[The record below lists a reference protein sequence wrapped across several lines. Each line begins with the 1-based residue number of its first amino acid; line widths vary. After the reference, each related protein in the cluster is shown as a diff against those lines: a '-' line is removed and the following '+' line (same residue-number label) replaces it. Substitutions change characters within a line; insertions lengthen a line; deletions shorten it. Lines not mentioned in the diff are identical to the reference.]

1 MRVYTISDQDDSA
14 AWIRQTFPNLFYIV
28 SPGGYGAATW
38 TGINHVVQGIDNTR
52 ISNAWIAEHIQQG
65 HGPLGAKYPDV
76 AYGMEGDTP
85 SWLNLINNG
94 LHAPEHPNWGG
105 WGGRYER
112 YIPKLSETDPT
123 GFTGGVPVVAE
134 MRPIWTNAVDR
145 YVPVSTIQYDRTVS
159 PGTLEFDGYRES
171 LWRWRDEFQ
180 NDFAARMD
188 WCTKRYESANHAP
201 EVKLL
206 HDYSITVKSGES
218 FHLDARGSEDPDGDA
233 LQFYWFNYA
242 EAGTMKDQTVKI
254 HSAENMARVHVVAP
268 DVEKP
273 QSIHFILKLTDRGE
287 PALTSYA
294 RVVVRVEPH

>member
-105 WGGRYER
+105 LG
-112 YIPKLSETDPT
+112 
-123 GFTGGVPVVAE
+123 
-134 MRPIWTNAVDR
+134 RPI
-145 YVPVSTIQYDRTVS
+145 
-159 PGTLEFDGYRES
+159 
-171 LWRWRDEFQ
+171 
-180 NDFAARMD
+180 
-188 WCTKRYESANHAP
+188 
-201 EVKLL
+201 
-206 HDYSITVKSGES
+206 
-218 FHLDARGSEDPDGDA
+218 
-233 LQFYWFNYA
+233 
-242 EAGTMKDQTVKI
+242 
-254 HSAENMARVHVVAP
+254 
-268 DVEKP
+268 
-273 QSIHFILKLTDRGE
+273 
-287 PALTSYA
+287 
-294 RVVVRVEPH
+294 